1 MSPYRAGYSR
11 RSARTAFRYPRNASP
26 RATTQPSS
34 TKDGITPGSPLTIAT
49 TAPINAMRAKTEM
62 KPAISSIRWA
72 REARL
77 IETVRPKP
85 ASRLDAACGQTGDDA
100 SLEDENHDDQ
110 RDHHEGSAGHDRGVR
125 RDEWVR
131 SGELDEKLVWDLIGW
146 FGTRIVKILI
156 QCLSILSHTY
166 FGVADPFMCLQLFGS
181 AAK

>member
-77 IETVRPKP
+77 IETVRKR

-110 RDHHEGSAGHDRGVR
+110 RDHHEGSAGHDR
-125 RDEWVR
+125 
-131 SGELDEKLVWDLIGW
+131 
-146 FGTRIVKILI
+146 
-156 QCLSILSHTY
+156 
-166 FGVADPFMCLQLFGS
+166 
-181 AAK
+181 